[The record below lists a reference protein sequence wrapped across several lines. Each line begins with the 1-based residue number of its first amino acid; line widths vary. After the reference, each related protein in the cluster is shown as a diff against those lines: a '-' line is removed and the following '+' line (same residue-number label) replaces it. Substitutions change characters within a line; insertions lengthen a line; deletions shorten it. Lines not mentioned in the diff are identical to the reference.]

1 MKLPFGLQI
10 LVWAF
15 SNALIL
21 FGLNHFLPNV
31 QIPIISYIF
40 LGLFAVITFLIHQWL
55 IAANQKSP
63 RQFVTFF
70 MGSITLKLFF
80 TVTLLFVYLYL
91 NREERVPVALSFMS
105 TYLLFTVI
113 EVVSLYKLMV
123 PRV

>member
-15 SNALIL
+15 SNALVL

-63 RQFVTFF
+63 QQFVTFF

>member
-1 MKLPFGLQI
+1 MRLPFGLQI
-10 LVWAF
+10 LIWTAVNGLA
-15 SNALIL
+15 L
-21 FGLNHFLPNV
+21 FGLNYFLTNAH
-31 QIPIISYIF
+31 IPLISYIF
-40 LGLFAVITFLIHQWL
+40 LGLFAIITFLIHQWL

-63 RQFVTFF
+63 QQFVTFF

-91 NREERVPVALSFMS
+91 NREQRVPVALSFMT

-123 PRV
+123 SKV